1 MNMENKTATLVAMAA
16 RAIRDNPGKQ
26 DQLLEQ
32 FATEGTPELKEAL
45 DVLGACLG
53 RPVLGEGHTEVEKM
67 AVAAI
72 RSATVSAK
80 KRAN

>member
-1 MNMENKTATLVAMAA
+1 MDNKTATLIGMAA

-26 DQLLEQ
+26 NQFLEQ
-32 FATEGTPELKEAL
+32 FGAEGPPELKEAL

-53 RPVLGEGHTEVEKM
+53 RPVLGEGHMEVEKM

-72 RSATVSAK
+72 RSATVNAK
-80 KRAN
+80 RRAN